1 EMDHGHDFYAP
12 QSFATPDG
20 RRIVIGWLDMWES
33 PLPEQQDGWAGMLSL
48 PRELS
53 LSADNRLQMRPA
65 KEVESLRGAWFPW
78 PVSTLNN
85 QQTTMVDN
93 CEAMEVNLR
102 WNCASSSAEQY
113 GLCFGD
119 GLRLYVDAQQQR
131 LVLERHY
138 PQYGLCGT
146 RSVPLTAGADLNLR
160 IFFDSSS
167 VEVFVNDGEACLSS
181 RIYPQAPRRELA
193 LFAWSGSAA
202 LTEAGAWQ
210 LE

>member
-1 EMDHGHDFYAP
+1 MGYMWECPDFFTLNGKRVLMFSPQGMQAAGFSNRNLFQSGYLIGEWQPGQRFIRHGEFREMDNGHDFYAP

-53 LSADNRLQMRPA
+53 LSADDRLQMRPA

-93 CEAMEVNLR
+93 CAGTAPAAAPSSMVCALAMA
-102 WNCASSSAEQY
+102 CASTWM
-113 GLCFGD
+113 
-119 GLRLYVDAQQQR
+119 
-131 LVLERHY
+131 
-138 PQYGLCGT
+138 P
-146 RSVPLTAGADLNLR
+146 N
-160 IFFDSSS
+160 SS
-167 VEVFVNDGEACLSS
+167 VWW
-181 RIYPQAPRRELA
+181 
-193 LFAWSGSAA
+193 WSGIIRSMACAGRAA
-202 LTEAGAWQ
+202 CR
-210 LE
+210 